1 MAGRRSER
9 ADQDRAFGEYLVSTG
24 LLNREALRQAR
35 DTQSLLGGRLDTVL
49 LDLGVLGENA
59 LLHALG
65 RFRSTRTVSSY
76 QLARISPEVAR
87 AISSRVAIR
96 LEVVPFRREG
106 RILSVATLNPSDL
119 PVEDELAQLTDCMV
133 ASFVALEVRLYE
145 AMARLY
151 GVQPPIQ
158 VQSVLE
164 RLEHA
169 ARVEAPSRQDRASA
183 GPQAG
188 DERSITTP
196 AHPPPRSSVA
206 DDADPER
213 PQVLEIT
220 REELRQFP
228 SLADE
233 ARRDLRLHGEPPN
246 RTGGPSADELLE
258 RAGEALENAQ
268 RRDDVSDA
276 VLTFCAP
283 LLARRLLLA
292 VRGDTIVGWRGAGE
306 GVRPTA
312 VEAIA
317 IPATD
322 PSVFT
327 GLLQGAGLWLGPL
340 PRTPSNDLLARA
352 LGGAS
357 PAPCIVLPLVV
368 RSKTVAFLYGDN
380 AGRSLAQVPI
390 PHLKRLLAK
399 AGLALQIFLLRSKI
413 RHL

>member
-9 ADQDRAFGEYLVSTG
+9 RDQDRAFGDYLVSTG

-119 PVEDELAQLTDCMV
+119 LVEDELAQLTDCMV

-151 GVQPPIQ
+151 GVQPSIR

-169 ARVEAPSRQDRASA
+169 VRVEAPSHQDRASA
-183 GPQAG
+183 GPRAV
-188 DERSITTP
+188 EEPSTTTP
-196 AHPPPRSSVA
+196 ARPSPRSSVA
-206 DDADPER
+206 ELDADR
-213 PQVLEIT
+213 HQVLEIT

-228 SLADE
+228 SLAGE
-233 ARRDLRLHGEPPN
+233 AQGDFRLHGEPPN
-246 RTGGPSADELLE
+246 RTGGPSTDELLA
-258 RAGEALENAQ
+258 RAGDALEHAE

-283 LLARRLLLA
+283 VLARRLLLA
-292 VRGDTIVGWRGAGE
+292 VRGDTIVGWRGSGE
-306 GVRPTA
+306 GVRSTA

-317 IPATD
+317 IPAAEA
-322 PSVFT
+322 SVFT

-340 PRTPSNDLLARA
+340 PRTPANDLLARA

-368 RSKTVAFLYGDN
+368 RGKTVAFLYGDN

>member
-9 ADQDRAFGEYLVSTG
+9 RNQDRAFGEYLVSSG
-24 LLNREALRQAR
+24 LLRREALRQAT

-49 LDLGVLGENA
+49 LDLGLLGENA

-87 AISSRVAIR
+87 TMSSRVAIR

-106 RILSVATLNPSDL
+106 RILSIATLNPSDL
-119 PVEDELAQLTDCMV
+119 LVEDELAQLTDCMV

-151 GVQPPIQ
+151 GVQPSVQ
-158 VQSVLE
+158 VLSVLE

-188 DERSITTP
+188 EERSITTP
-196 AHPPPRSSVA
+196 AHPSPRTSVA
-206 DDADPER
+206 DPDPER

-233 ARRDLRLHGEPPN
+233 VRRDLRLHGEPPN

-268 RRDDVSDA
+268 TRDDIADA
-276 VLTFCAP
+276 VLAFCAP

-390 PHLKRLLAK
+390 PHFKRLLAK